1 MKCIQCSTEITFQLI
16 DLGTAPPSN
25 AYLTQATINQPEIW
39 FPLNVMVCE
48 KCWLVQV
55 ESSSRAADL
64 FNDEYA
70 YFSSF
75 SDAWLRHCEAYV
87 EKMVQLLD
95 LGDSSMV
102 AEIASN
108 DGYLLQFV
116 RSKDIPCYGVEP
128 TASTAHA
135 ARERGIETIEEF
147 FGVELANRLV
157 KNGKAADL
165 IAANNVL
172 AHVPDINDF
181 VRGFAVLLKE
191 EGVATFEFPHL
202 MKMIEDRQFDT
213 IYHEHYS
220 YLSFSTVV
228 DIFKLCGLAVFNV
241 EQIPTHGGSLRV
253 YAQRFDTGI
262 RVIDDS
268 VTALLERENAVGMK
282 TTEFYQGF
290 ESDAELLK
298 AQLLDFLATAKD
310 KSQHVA
316 AYGAAAKGNTF
327 LNYAGVKVDLI
338 EYIADRNPAKQ
349 GKWMPGSRIPIV
361 DEAHL
366 QASKPD
372 FVVILPW
379 NLQDEVADQLAYIRQ
394 WGAKFVVVQ
403 PDFRI
408 W

>member
-1 MKCIQCSTEITFQLI
+1 MKCRHCSTEITFQLI

-48 KCWLVQV
+48 ICWLVQV

-181 VRGFAVLLKE
+181 VCGFAVLLKE
-191 EGVATFEFPHL
+191 EGVAWVCVCV
-202 MKMIEDRQFDT
+202 
-213 IYHEHYS
+213 Y
-220 YLSFSTVV
+220 
-228 DIFKLCGLAVFNV
+228 IFV
-241 EQIPTHGGSLRV
+241 
-253 YAQRFDTGI
+253 
-262 RVIDDS
+262 
-268 VTALLERENAVGMK
+268 
-282 TTEFYQGF
+282 
-290 ESDAELLK
+290 
-298 AQLLDFLATAKD
+298 QL
-310 KSQHVA
+310 
-316 AYGAAAKGNTF
+316 GW
-327 LNYAGVKVDLI
+327 KVC
-338 EYIADRNPAKQ
+338 
-349 GKWMPGSRIPIV
+349 
-361 DEAHL
+361 
-366 QASKPD
+366 
-372 FVVILPW
+372 
-379 NLQDEVADQLAYIRQ
+379 
-394 WGAKFVVVQ
+394 
-403 PDFRI
+403 
-408 W
+408 

>member
-1 MKCIQCSTEITFQLI
+1 MKCRHCSSEITFQLI

-25 AYLTQATINQPEIW
+25 AYLTTQTINQTETW
-39 FPLNVMVCE
+39 FPLNVVVCE

-75 SDAWLRHCEAYV
+75 SDVWLQHCKDYV
-87 EKMVQLLD
+87 GRMIEK
-95 LGDSSMV
+95 LGLNQSSMV

-116 RSKDIPCYGVEP
+116 QEQKIPCFGVEP
-128 TASTAHA
+128 TASTAIA
-135 ARERGIETIEEF
+135 ARAKGIETVEEF
-147 FGVELANRLV
+147 FGVALATRLV
-157 KNGKAADL
+157 NEGKAADL

-181 VRGFAVLLKE
+181 VRGFATLLKAD
-191 EGVATFEFPHL
+191 GVATFEFPHL
-202 MKMIEDRQFDT
+202 MKMIVDRQFDT

-228 DIFKLCGLAVFNV
+228 DIFAANGLSVFDV
-241 EQIPTHGGSLRV
+241 EQIATHGGSLRV
-253 YAQRFDTGI
+253 FAQRSDTGS
-262 RVIDDS
+262 RRMEGS
-268 VTALLERENAVGMK
+268 VTDLLKLESDKGMK
-282 TTEFYQGF
+282 TVDFYQGF
-290 ESDAELLK
+290 EDEAEHLK
-298 AQLLDFLATAKD
+298 TALTDFLIASKED
-310 KSQHVA
+310 SKKVA

-327 LNYAGVKVDLI
+327 LNYAGVKSDLI
-338 EYIADRNPAKQ
+338 SFVSDRTPAKQ

-361 DEAHL
+361 GEQQIRDE
-366 QASKPD
+366 QPD
-372 FVVILPW
+372 FVLILPW
-379 NLQDEVADQLAYIRQ
+379 NLQDEVSQQLSYIRE
-394 WGAKFVVVQ
+394 WGAQFVVVQ
-403 PDFRI
+403 PKFRI